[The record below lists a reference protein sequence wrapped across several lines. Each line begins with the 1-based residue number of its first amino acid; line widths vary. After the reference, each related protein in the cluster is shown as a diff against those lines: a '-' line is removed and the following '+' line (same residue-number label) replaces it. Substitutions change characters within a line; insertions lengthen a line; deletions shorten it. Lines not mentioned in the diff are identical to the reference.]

1 MHQLTRIGREF
12 PLTKVKKLKSAT
24 LDGVCLQG
32 HNGLMAIQ
40 KGKTEFLM
48 GIDQVDQLSKW
59 LGEHP
64 AAQGVAFVGRSNV
77 GKSSLINAIFGKS
90 VARVSKTPGRTRQV
104 NVFRFLWKTE
114 QDIEPKAFFLF
125 DVPGYGHAEVS
136 KEMGRNW
143 QQLLDTFFYRI
154 SGKVLLMAMQDA
166 RHPLQDA
173 DVQFQDYVQQFNLET
188 YLVFNKIDKLKTQK
202 ERSVLQKQLPD
213 IYKKHSWVKQIHF
226 ASAESG
232 QGVQPVVD
240 GMMSFLLR

>member
-1 MHQLTRIGREF
+1 
-12 PLTKVKKLKSAT
+12 
-24 LDGVCLQG
+24 
-32 HNGLMAIQ
+32 MAIQ

-48 GIDQVDQLSKW
+48 GIDQVEQLATW

-64 AAQGVAFVGRSNV
+64 ATHGVAFIGRSNV
-77 GKSSLINAIFGKS
+77 GKSSMINAIFGKS

-104 NVFRFLWKTE
+104 NVFKFLWQPVGQPVPQE
-114 QDIEPKAFFLF
+114 FFLF

-143 QQLLDTFFYRI
+143 QLLLDSFFHSV
-154 SGKVLLMAMQDA
+154 SGKVLLLNLQDA

-173 DVQFQDYVQQFNLET
+173 DLQFQHYIHQFELET
-188 YLVFNKIDKLKTQK
+188 YLIFNKIDKLKTQS
-202 ERSVLQKQLPD
+202 ERAELQKQLPD
-213 IYKKHSWVKQIHF
+213 IYKKNKWVKQIYF

-240 GMMSFLLR
+240 GMMNFLLRP